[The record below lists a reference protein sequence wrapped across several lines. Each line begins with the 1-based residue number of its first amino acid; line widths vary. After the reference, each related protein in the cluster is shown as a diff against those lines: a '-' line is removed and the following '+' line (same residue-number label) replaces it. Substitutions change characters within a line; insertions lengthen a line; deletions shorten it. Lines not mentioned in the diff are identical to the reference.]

1 MIQTKN
7 LTKIYNGS
15 PAVDGV
21 NLEVPSGELCVLL
34 GPSGCGKSTLLKMIN
49 ALVVPTSGE
58 IFVNGKNTHDIPPE
72 ILRRGIGY
80 VVQNVGLF
88 PHYTVMRNIGV
99 VMKLLNKPKEEIEKR
114 VFFLLDLIGLPRA
127 YADRYPRELSGGEA
141 QRVGVARA
149 LAADPAILLMD
160 EPFGSVD
167 PLNRERLQNS
177 FIEIQKTLK
186 KTVLFVTHDVSEA
199 LMLGDRIILMQEGK
213 IVREGTPGD
222 LVFQEGD
229 TFSQAFFGSEM
240 ALKLLSRY
248 RVGQAYTKG
257 LKAQN
262 AVCKKPRIGEVR
274 APCVVSGNMPLSEA
288 LSLMII
294 NGCRELAVSGEGFP
308 EGTLTFESLLSY
320 FRKGAPD
327 VH

>member
-1 MIQTKN
+1 MIQTRD
-7 LTKIYNGS
+7 LTKLYTGI
-15 PAVDGV
+15 PAVNSV
-21 NLEVPSGELCVLL
+21 NLDVPSGQLCVLL

-49 ALVVPTSGE
+49 ALVPPTGGD
-58 IFVNGKNTHDIPPE
+58 IFVNGKNTRDISPE
-72 ILRRGIGY
+72 TLRRGIGY

-88 PHYTVMRNIGV
+88 PHYTVRRNIGV
-99 VMKLLNKPKEEIEKR
+99 VMKLLKKPQEEIDKR
-114 VFFLLDLIGLPRA
+114 VLYLLDLIGLPSR

-167 PLNRERLQNS
+167 PLNRERLQKS
-177 FIEIQKTLK
+177 FLEIHKTLK

-199 LMLGDRIILMQEGK
+199 LMLGDRIVLMQDGN

-222 LVFQEGD
+222 MVFEAGNE
-229 TFSQAFFGSEM
+229 FSQAFFGSEM

-248 RVGQAYTKG
+248 QVGQAYTKG
-257 LKAQN
+257 LLPGDASCTVDGRGTRPKC
-262 AVCKKPRIGEVR
+262 AVW
-274 APCVVSGNMPLSEA
+274 GNMPLSEA

-294 NGCRELAVSGEGFP
+294 NGCRELSVAGDGYP
-308 EGTLTFESLLSY
+308 EGILSFDSLLSY

-327 VH
+327 VQ